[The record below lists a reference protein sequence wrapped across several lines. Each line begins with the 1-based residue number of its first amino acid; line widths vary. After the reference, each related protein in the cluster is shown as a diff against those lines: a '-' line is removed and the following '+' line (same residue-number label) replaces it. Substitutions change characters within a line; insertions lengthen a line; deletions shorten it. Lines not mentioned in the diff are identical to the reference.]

1 MFTTG
6 ITGATQMFN
15 TNSATKTTKTGD
27 DVQFSKGVMACVA
40 AGGQKVM
47 LCSDAIMS
55 YASPQTGESVNI
67 YRADY
72 YSKDNPIYVIKGL
85 DANGNPFEQEID
97 ASKINPNYCS
107 YNEMMVLNVE
117 TGHTSP
123 GDYLHSVAMR
133 DKSGTGSYFEAADYI
148 AYAKEVMSDMKTL
161 GRWDLYL
168 SYDKWINDIVNYCK
182 NKGYMQF

>member
-15 TNSATKTTKTGD
+15 TNQATKTTKTGD
-27 DVQFSKGVMACVA
+27 EVQFSKNVMACVA
-40 AGGQKVM
+40 GGGQKVM

-55 YASPQTGESVNI
+55 YAIPQTGESVNI
-67 YRADY
+67 YRADN

-85 DANGNPFEQEID
+85 DKNGTPYEQEID
-97 ASKINPNYCS
+97 AGKINPNHCS
-107 YNEMMVLNVE
+107 YNEMMVLNIE

-133 DKSGTGSYFEAADYI
+133 DKSGTNSCFEAADYI
-148 AYAKEVMSDMKTL
+148 AYAREVMKDMKTM

-168 SYDKWINDIVNYCK
+168 SYDRWINDIMDFCK
-182 NKGYMQF
+182 SRAYI

>member
-1 MFTTG
+1 MG
-6 ITGATQMFN
+6 ITGVSTDYYQTGY
-15 TNSATKTTKTGD
+15 TNNKTTKTGD
-27 DVQFSKGVMACVA
+27 EVQFSKNVIACVA
-40 AGGQKVM
+40 GGGQKVM

-67 YRADY
+67 YRADN

-85 DANGNPFEQEID
+85 DAYGNPYEQEID
-97 ASKINPNYCS
+97 ASQINPNHCS
-107 YNEMMVLNVE
+107 YNELMVLNAE

-123 GDYLHSVAMR
+123 SDYLHSVAMR

-148 AYAKEVMSDMKTL
+148 AYAKEVMNGMKTL
-161 GRWDLYL
+161 GSWDIYL
-168 SYDKWINDIVNYCK
+168 SYDKWISDIVNYCK